1 MVRSSED
8 GRHGTGHPRTA
19 LPAEEGMPETTVM
32 PASGAASSAD
42 APSQRTLLLDETAPE
57 HATGLVIRK
66 KKPALSRLIPDAGAF
81 CLFFEKKSR
90 AEPLPSVS
98 APEQHDAQKKKT
110 FPGERTGGTRLQH
123 F

>member
-42 APSQRTLLLDETAPE
+42 APSQRTLLLDETAHE

-66 KKPALSRLIPDAGAF
+66 KKTRTPPAHSRRRGILPLFRKKVESGTAAVRKRPGATR
-81 CLFFEKKSR
+81 R
-90 AEPLPSVS
+90 AEEKNVP
-98 APEQHDAQKKKT
+98 
-110 FPGERTGGTRLQH
+110 R
-123 F
+123 